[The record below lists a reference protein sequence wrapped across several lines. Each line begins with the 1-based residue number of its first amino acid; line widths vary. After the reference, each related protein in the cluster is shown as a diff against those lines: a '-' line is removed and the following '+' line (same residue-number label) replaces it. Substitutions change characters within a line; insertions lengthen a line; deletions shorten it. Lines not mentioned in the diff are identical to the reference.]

1 MCFTYIGNLLNNEL
15 NIIWN
20 CKDVYM
26 NENELWENFK
36 Q

>member
-1 MCFTYIGNLLNNEL
+1 MGKLLNNDK

-26 NENELWENFK
+26 NKNEVCENFK

>member
-1 MCFTYIGNLLNNEL
+1 MGKLLNNDK

-26 NENELWENFK
+26 NENEVCENFK

>member
-1 MCFTYIGNLLNNEL
+1 MGKLLNNDN

-26 NENELWENFK
+26 NENEVYENFK

>member
-1 MCFTYIGNLLNNEL
+1 MGNLLNNEL

-20 CKDVYM
+20 CKDVYT
-26 NENELWENFK
+26 NELCENFR

>member
-1 MCFTYIGNLLNNEL
+1 MGKLLNNDK

-26 NENELWENFK
+26 NENEVYENFK